1 MMKKAMIALALAVV
15 VLDQWTKAYIVKN
28 FILHESRP
36 VIDGF
41 FDITYILN
49 PGAAFGFLGRL
60 PETYRKMFFIA
71 VTILA
76 ISCVAYLLIKEK
88 GMKLRLFSYTLVLAG
103 AVGNFIDRL
112 FVGKVVDFLL
122 FYYKTWQWPAFNV
135 ADIAIS
141 TGIGLLLLDYIFIK
155 RSTNENNA

>member
-1 MMKKAMIALALAVV
+1 MKRAMIALAVAIVA
-15 VLDQWTKAYIVKN
+15 LDQYTKMYIVKN
-28 FILHESRP
+28 FTLHDSRP

-41 FDITYILN
+41 FDIVYVLN
-49 PGAAFGFLGRL
+49 PGAAFGFLGKL
-60 PETYRKMFFIA
+60 PETYRKLFFIA

>member
-1 MMKKAMIALALAVV
+1 MKRAMIALAVAIVA
-15 VLDQWTKAYIVKN
+15 LDQYTKMYIVKN
-28 FILHESRP
+28 FTLHDSRP

-41 FDITYILN
+41 FDIVYVLN
-49 PGAAFGFLGRL
+49 PGAAFGFLGKL
-60 PETYRKMFFIA
+60 PETYRKLFFIA

-76 ISCVAYLLIKEK
+76 IACVAYLLVKEK
-88 GMKLRLFSYTLVLAG
+88 EMKLRLFSYTLVLAG

>member
-1 MMKKAMIALALAVV
+1 MKKLMLAMAAAIV
-15 VLDQWTKAYIVKN
+15 VLDQVTKAYIVKN
-28 FILHESRP
+28 FMLHEGRP

-41 FDITYILN
+41 FDITYVLN
-49 PGAAFGFLGRL
+49 PGAAFGFLGTL
-60 PETYRKMFFIA
+60 NEAYRKLFFIA

-76 ISCVAYLLIKEK
+76 IACVTYLLVKEK
-88 GMKLRLFSYTLVLAG
+88 EMKLRLFSYTLVLAG

-122 FYYKTWQWPAFNV
+122 FYYKHWQWPAFNV

>member
-1 MMKKAMIALALAVV
+1 MMKKAMIALAVAVV
-15 VLDQWTKAYIVKN
+15 ALDQWTKAYIVKN

-41 FDITYILN
+41 FDITYVLN

-60 PETYRKMFFIA
+60 PETYRKLFFIA

-76 ISCVAYLLIKEK
+76 IACVTYLLIKEK

-112 FVGKVVDFLL
+112 LVGKVVDFLL

>member
-60 PETYRKMFFIA
+60 PETYRKLFFIA

-122 FYYKTWQWPAFNV
+122 FYYKTWQYPAFNV

-141 TGIGLLLLDYIFIK
+141 IGIGLLLLDYIFIK

>member
-1 MMKKAMIALALAVV
+1 MLRKYMIALAAAIVI
-15 VLDQWTKAYIVKN
+15 LDQWTKMYIVKN
-28 FILHESRP
+28 FNLHEARP

-41 FDITYILN
+41 FDIVYILN

-60 PETYRKMFFIA
+60 PETYRRVFFIA

-76 ISCVAYLLIKEK
+76 IVCVAYLLIKEK